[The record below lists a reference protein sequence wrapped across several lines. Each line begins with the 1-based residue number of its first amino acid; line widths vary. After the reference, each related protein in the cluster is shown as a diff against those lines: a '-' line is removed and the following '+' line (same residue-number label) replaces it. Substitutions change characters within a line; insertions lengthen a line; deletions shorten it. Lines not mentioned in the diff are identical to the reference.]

1 MADNKNQHFV
11 PKAHLKPF
19 SVDGEGKAI
28 HLFNLDAGRAIP
40 NAAVRK
46 QCSHDYLYGRDAQ
59 LERAIQTIEG
69 RTGQRSS
76 GWSSRARTRPC
87 AGSTW

>member
-46 QCSHDYLYGRDAQ
+46 QCSHDYLWPWKRP
-59 LERAIQTIEG
+59 
-69 RTGQRSS
+69 SS
-76 GWSSRARTRPC
+76 GTREPARPARRTDVC
-87 AGSTW
+87 AWRLTSA

>member
-11 PKAHLKPF
+11 PKGHLKPF

-28 HLFNLDAGRAIP
+28 HLFNVDAGRAIP

-46 QCSHDYLYGRDAQ
+46 QCSHDYLYGRDA
-59 LERAIQTIEG
+59 
-69 RTGQRSS
+69 
-76 GWSSRARTRPC
+76 
-87 AGSTW
+87 